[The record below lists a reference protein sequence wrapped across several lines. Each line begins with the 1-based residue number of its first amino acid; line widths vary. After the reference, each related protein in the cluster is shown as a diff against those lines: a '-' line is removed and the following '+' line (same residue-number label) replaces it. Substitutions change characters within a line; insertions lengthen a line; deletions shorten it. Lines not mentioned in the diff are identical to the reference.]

1 MPLSSQGCNATIWEV
16 YACTPTYQRV
26 KLYTYKKNPITSS
39 KQYSIDFSEV
49 CYLRNNTTLVKK
61 GDTIRIN
68 DFYIQS
74 CYSEAKGRTLYVNI
88 TDWELRDKND
98 YSKLNVEYKGAEYDG
113 EE

>member
-1 MPLSSQGCNATIWEV
+1 MPLSSKGCNATIWEV
-16 YACTPTYQRV
+16 YAVTPTYQRV
-26 KLYTYKKNPITSS
+26 KLDTYKKNPPTAKKKYSS
-39 KQYSIDFSEV
+39 DFSEV

-88 TDWELRDKND
+88 TDWELNDKHD
-98 YSKLNVEYKGAEYDG
+98 YSKLNVKYKGGDYEDD
-113 EE
+113 E